1 MGADG
6 EKLYDGT
13 GLEKHLDECQKVL
26 LSVSV
31 NLQTHTGH
39 SKTSGHEFCITGS
52 DVDAPFF
59 HVFVH
64 LCLRLVHCLV
74 LIISMVNKIQN

>member
-26 LSVSV
+26 LSVFV

-39 SKTSGHEFCITGS
+39 SKTSGHEFRI
-52 DVDAPFF
+52 PFT
-59 HVFVH
+59 
-64 LCLRLVHCLV
+64 CLSIYAYGLYIVWY
-74 LIISMVNKIQN
+74 